1 MLHLKHDTLR
11 PASRTHGTPATHG
24 ASMGAL
30 ATAFAVGGAMALLAL
45 RRARTLRTAAP
56 AGPADGAPLMRAPLQ
71 VVAPVDLKRYAGL
84 WYEQARLPNPFQK
97 SGTGPVTAHYTPLPD
112 GTVEVRNRCQRE
124 DGQTEEAV
132 GIARPVNV
140 PGMPGAGRLKVR
152 FLPGWLGWMPFAW
165 GDYWIL
171 KLDRDYQ
178 VALVGSPERSYLWVL
193 SRVPQLD
200 EASLQAELDYA
211 RTLGFEVDKVVR
223 TAH

>member
-1 MLHLKHDTLR
+1 MLHLKHAPLR
-11 PASRTHGTPATHG
+11 PVSGTRPAHG

-30 ATAFAVGGAMALLAL
+30 ATAFAIGGAMALLAL
-45 RRARTLRTAAP
+45 RRARALRTAAP

-97 SGTGPVTAHYTPLPD
+97 SGAGPVTARYTALPD
-112 GTVEVRNRCQRE
+112 GTMEIRNRSQNE
-124 DGQTEEAV
+124 KGQTEEAV
-132 GIARPVNV
+132 GIARPVKV
-140 PGMPGAGRLKVR
+140 PGLPGAGRLKVR

-178 VALVGSPERSYLWVL
+178 VALVGSPDRHYLWVL

-211 RTLGFEVDKVVR
+211 RTLGFEVDQVVR
-223 TAH
+223 TAAH

>member
-1 MLHLKHDTLR
+1 MLHLKHDTLK
-11 PASRTHGTPATHG
+11 PASDTPAPHG

-30 ATAFAVGGAMALLAL
+30 ATAFAFGGVIALLAL
-45 RRARTLRTAAP
+45 HRARALRTAAP

-84 WYEQARLPNPFQK
+84 WYEQARLSNPFQK
-97 SGTGPVTAHYTPLPD
+97 SCVGPVTAQYTPLPD
-112 GTVEVRNRCQRE
+112 GTMEVRNRCQRE
-124 DGQTEEAV
+124 DGSTDEAV

-140 PGMPGAGRLKVR
+140 PGLPGAGRLKVR

-165 GDYWIL
+165 GEYWIL

-178 VALVGSPERSYLWVL
+178 VALVGSPDRHYLWVL
-193 SRVPQLD
+193 SRVPDLD

-211 RTLGFEVDKVVR
+211 RTLGFEVDQVVR
-223 TAH
+223 NAH